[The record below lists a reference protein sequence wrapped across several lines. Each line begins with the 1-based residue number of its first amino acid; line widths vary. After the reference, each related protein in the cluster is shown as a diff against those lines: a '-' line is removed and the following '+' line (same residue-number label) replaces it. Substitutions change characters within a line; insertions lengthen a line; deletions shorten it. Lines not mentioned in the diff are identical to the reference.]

1 MNITFN
7 GSPITLKGN
16 ELKIGDKMPDFTVC
30 DNDLNSVKGNDLSG
44 VRVFLTV
51 PSLDTGVCDME
62 VRNFNSKASELQGVS
77 IYAVSLDLPFAQAR
91 WCGSN
96 GINAVKTLSDYKD
109 RNFGIATGTFIEE
122 LALLTRAVFIVNN
135 ANEIVYV
142 EYVPEVTNHPDYD
155 KAYNALQELLK

>member
-30 DNDLNSVKGNDLSG
+30 DNDLNPIKGSELSG
-44 VRVFLTV
+44 VRIFLTV

-91 WCGSN
+91 WCGAN
-96 GINAVKTLSDYKD
+96 GIKAVKTLSDYKD

-135 ANEIVYV
+135 ANEIIYV

-155 KAYNALQELLK
+155 KAYNILKTLIK

>member
-16 ELKIGDKMPDFTVC
+16 QLKIGDKMPDFTVC
-30 DNDLNSVKGNDLSG
+30 DNDLNVVKGNELSD
-44 VRVFLTV
+44 VRIFLTV

-62 VRNFNSKASELQGVS
+62 VRNFNSKASELEGVS

-91 WCGSN
+91 WCGAN
-96 GINAVKTLSDYKD
+96 GIKAVKTLSDYKD
-109 RNFGIATGTFIEE
+109 RNFGMATGTFIEE

-135 ANEIVYV
+135 ANEIVYI

-155 KAYNALQELLK
+155 KAYSVLEELIK

>member
-16 ELKIGDKMPDFTVC
+16 QLKIGDKMPDFIVC
-30 DNDLNSVKGNDLSG
+30 DNDLNMVKGNELSG
-44 VRVFLTV
+44 VRIFLTV

-62 VRNFNSKASELQGVS
+62 VRNFNSKASELDGVS

-91 WCGSN
+91 WCCAN
-96 GINAVKTLSDYKD
+96 GIKAVKTLSDYKD
-109 RNFGIATGTFIEE
+109 RNFGMATGTFIEE

-155 KAYNALQELLK
+155 KAYNVLEDLIK

>member
-7 GSPITLKGN
+7 GSSITLKGN
-16 ELKIGDKMPDFTVC
+16 QLKIGDKMPDFTVC
-30 DNDLNSVKGNDLSG
+30 DNDLNVVKGNELSD
-44 VRVFLTV
+44 VRIFLTV

-62 VRNFNSKASELQGVS
+62 VRNFNSKASELEGVS

-91 WCGSN
+91 WCGAN
-96 GINAVKTLSDYKD
+96 GIKAVKTLSDYKD
-109 RNFGIATGTFIEE
+109 RNFGMATGTFIEE

-155 KAYNALQELLK
+155 KAYSVLEELIK

>member
-7 GSPITLKGN
+7 GSSITLKGN
-16 ELKIGDKMPDFTVC
+16 QLKIGDKMPDFTVC
-30 DNDLNSVKGNDLSG
+30 DNDLNVVKGNELSD
-44 VRVFLTV
+44 VRIFLTV
-51 PSLDTGVCDME
+51 PSLDTGGCDME
-62 VRNFNSKASELQGVS
+62 VRNFNSKASELEGVS

-91 WCGSN
+91 WCGAN
-96 GINAVKTLSDYKD
+96 GIKAVKTLSDYKD
-109 RNFGIATGTFIEE
+109 RNFGMATGTFIEE

-155 KAYNALQELLK
+155 KAYSVLEELIK

>member
-7 GSPITLKGN
+7 GSSITLKGN
-16 ELKIGDKMPDFTVC
+16 QLKIGDKMPDFTVC
-30 DNDLNSVKGNDLSG
+30 DNDLNVVKGNELSD
-44 VRVFLTV
+44 VRIFLTV

-62 VRNFNSKASELQGVS
+62 VRNFNSKASELEGVS

-91 WCGSN
+91 WCGAN
-96 GINAVKTLSDYKD
+96 GIKAVKTLSDYKD
-109 RNFGIATGTFIEE
+109 RNFGMATGTFIEE

-142 EYVPEVTNHPDYD
+142 EYVPEVTNHPDYN
-155 KAYNALQELLK
+155 KAYSVLEELIK

>member
-16 ELKIGDKMPDFTVC
+16 QLKIGDKMPDFIVC
-30 DNDLNSVKGNDLSG
+30 DNDLNMVKGNELSG
-44 VRVFLTV
+44 VRIFLTV

-62 VRNFNSKASELQGVS
+62 VRNFNSKASELDGVS

-91 WCGSN
+91 WCGAN
-96 GINAVKTLSDYKD
+96 GIKAVKTLSDYKD
-109 RNFGIATGTFIEE
+109 RNFGMATGTFIEE

-155 KAYNALQELLK
+155 KAYNVLEDLIK

>member
-16 ELKIGDKMPDFTVC
+16 QLKIGDKMPDFTVC
-30 DNDLNSVKGNDLSG
+30 DNDLNVVKGNELSD
-44 VRVFLTV
+44 VRIFLTV

-62 VRNFNSKASELQGVS
+62 VRNFNSKASELEGVS

-91 WCGSN
+91 WCGAN
-96 GINAVKTLSDYKD
+96 GIKAVKTLSDYKD
-109 RNFGIATGTFIEE
+109 RNFGMATGTFIEE

-155 KAYNALQELLK
+155 KAYSVLEELIK

>member
-7 GSPITLKGN
+7 GSSITLKGN
-16 ELKIGDKMPDFTVC
+16 QLKIGDKMPDFIVC
-30 DNDLNSVKGNDLSG
+30 DNDLNMVKGNELSG
-44 VRVFLTV
+44 VRIFLTV

-62 VRNFNSKASELQGVS
+62 VRNFNSKASELDGVS

-91 WCGSN
+91 WCGAN
-96 GINAVKTLSDYKD
+96 GIKAVKTLSDYKD
-109 RNFGIATGTFIEE
+109 RNFGMATGTFIEE

-155 KAYNALQELLK
+155 KAYNVLEDLIK